1 MIERTASGR
10 DKGQPFSDQ
19 PQVGAENACPRCLQ
33 GMEKI
38 LPWLL
43 LASSGL
49 YSEDITF
56 QAIVR
61 KKGFNPKATTT
72 AALALRKFLDRV
84 RKEEARSP
92 F

>member
-1 MIERTASGR
+1 MIERTASER
-10 DKGQPFSDQ
+10 DKGKPFSDQ

-49 YSEDITF
+49 FSEGITF
-56 QAIVR
+56 QAIVSKR
-61 KKGFNPKATTT
+61 RLQHKSHHCSSGSQE
-72 AALALRKFLDRV
+72 V
-84 RKEEARSP
+84 SG
-92 F
+92 